1 MAFLTLRAQ
10 LNLYTMSPS
19 QYKSILQQ
27 IDAQPQFRIR
37 KRWWGKSHTGP
48 IGGVKNLQIPAPE
61 LLIHKFKAF
70 DIHLHSQHSHTTN
83 NQPTNH
89 IHHQY
94 ILSPRNPTE
103 PQILNSPALQSLLLL
118 RARLNLF
125 SPTHFLP
132 PLNTAAKPTK
142 LPTHILLLIF
152 ARPIPSHLTE
162 V

>member
-19 QYKSILQQ
+19 QYKSILQE

-61 LLIHKFKAF
+61 LLIHKFKPF

-83 NQPTNH
+83 NQPANH

-94 ILSPRNPTE
+94 ILSPKNPTE
-103 PQILNSPALQSLLLL
+103 PQILNFPALQSLLLH
-118 RARLNLF
+118 AQLNLF
-125 SPTHFLP
+125 SPMHFR
-132 PLNTAAKPTK
+132 PLTTPKPCKITY
-142 LPTHILLLIF
+142 PHTPSNICSSH
-152 ARPIPSHLTE
+152 PIPSHKT
-162 V
+162 